1 MNHAF
6 QTYYLNIFQFKYIIS
21 ISSAGDQQ
29 FLLSGRLRAHIIYTE
44 KFTGYKKHTL
54 YILNPNSCSYH
65 LVAQNK

>member
-29 FLLSGRLRAHIIYTE
+29 FLLSGRLRAHINKYTE

-54 YILNPNSCSYH
+54 S
-65 LVAQNK
+65 